1 MSWYERPR
9 IYYEWALYGQDLD
22 AAYAERVVQKAVD
35 VHADTLA
42 FCTVQGGYALWPS
55 DVTPRYDRLHGFD
68 LLGEL
73 TRLAHERGLRFVP
86 WWLATASGGT
96 ACWLE
101 QHPEWTLTGP
111 QQADGSQR
119 LQNYICYN
127 TPYRELLYGEVR
139 EVLSNYP
146 VDGIYFDQLPGSCY
160 CASCQQKFRTR
171 FGQQMPVVA
180 DEFFVYNSP
189 AGLPASLRQ
198 FRDDCVREFCA
209 GMRAIVD
216 EVRPEAIYAQN
227 WVRGVQAH
235 LAADTADVLLPEFYQ
250 RTDLVPLGLRMR
262 LTKAYFDNGP
272 IWGNVR
278 HGVRH
283 DARHFPVDPTRM
295 LLMDCLA
302 NHAAP
307 LMLDLCAMD
316 FDTTGT
322 QQLAATFDDM
332 AAVQDVLQD
341 MRPVPYAAL
350 LHSKASHIADAQRAE
365 DAFEGL
371 YRLLFEHHIPFE
383 IVTEEQLQQGALKGV
398 HVVLLPDAFA
408 LEENTV
414 AALVAATA
422 AGTGLVATY
431 TSGFADGDGALRDSP
446 ALAALLGVQVHEVQ
460 TAEQQPWSVE
470 DPLRG
475 RDMDGAPFHYAS
487 AVADHGLAAGIEAG
501 SLFAFQGGLVH
512 CEPDA
517 AAQVAA
523 RVHAP
528 DLARLAAPAV
538 NRRGLF
544 PAGPSSPLIVSRDN
558 GAARTVYVAGQ
569 VEAERRRAHAPQLD
583 RMLIDAIRWAA
594 KSAPPIQ
601 ASDCPRTVEV
611 RLSGTMNGGRR
622 LILLVNQTTNPLV
635 PSSAGPA
642 VLRYVTPQ
650 RRLQLRLPALGA
662 DKVSG
667 LFGGTLCSHV
677 SGEEL
682 VVDVAELYLYEAILI
697 EA

>member
-1 MSWYERPR
+1 MNWYEQPR

-22 AAYAERVVQKAVD
+22 EAYAQHIVQKAID

-42 FCTVQGGYALWPS
+42 FCTVNGGYALWPS
-55 DVTPRYDRLHGFD
+55 TVTPHYDRLHGYD
-68 LLGEL
+68 LLGAL

-101 QHPEWTLTGP
+101 QHPEWMLTGP
-111 QQADGSQR
+111 PQADGSQK

-127 TPYRELLYGEVR
+127 TPYRDILYEEVR
-139 EVLSNYP
+139 EVLSAYP

-160 CASCQQKFRTR
+160 CASCQGKFSAL
-171 FGQQMPVVA
+171 FGDRMPVVT

-198 FRDDCVREFCA
+198 FRDGCVREFCA

-216 EVRPEAIYAQN
+216 AVRPEAVYAQN

-235 LAADTADVLLPEFYQ
+235 LAADTADILLPEFYQ

-302 NHAAP
+302 SHAAP

-322 QQLAATFDDM
+322 EQLAATFDDM
-332 AAVQDVLQD
+332 AAVQDVLRD
-341 MRPVPYAAL
+341 MTPVPYAAL

-383 IVTEEQLQQGALKGV
+383 IVTEEQVRQGALQDV
-398 HVVLLPDAFA
+398 SVVLLPDAFA
-408 LEENTV
+408 LEDSTV
-414 AALVAATA
+414 TALAAATA

-431 TSGFADGDGALRDSP
+431 TSGFADGNGILRDTP
-446 ALAALLGVQVHEVQ
+446 ALAQLLGVQVRQVR
-460 TAEQQPWSVE
+460 TAEAQPWSVA

-487 AVADHGLAAGIEAG
+487 ACADHDMTADTEAG
-501 SLFAFQGGLVH
+501 SLFTFQGGLVL

-523 RVHAP
+523 RAHAP
-528 DLARLAAPAV
+528 DLERLEAPAV
-538 NRRGLF
+538 NRRGMF
-544 PAGPSSPLIVSRDN
+544 PGDPSSPLIVTRDHD
-558 GAARTVYVAGQ
+558 GRRTVYVAGQ

-583 RMLIDAIRWAA
+583 RLLLDAIGWAA
-594 KSAPPIQ
+594 GMAPPIQ

-611 RLSGTMNGGRR
+611 RLSGTPNGDRR

-642 VLRYVTPQ
+642 VVRYVTPQ
-650 RRLQLRLPALGA
+650 RGLQLRLPAQGGVR
-662 DKVSG
+662 VSS
-667 LFGGTLCSHV
+667 LFGGDLSSHV
-677 SGEEL
+677 SGQEL
-682 VVDVAELYLYEAILI
+682 VIEIDELYLYEAILI